1 MSKVPAVNMS
11 NYDKQGC
18 LDEMF
23 KIQANATPNAVA
35 VVNVDGSTVTFKELD
50 EMTDVLAVKLRS
62 IGVTKNSM
70 VGIMMERCLEY
81 TISYIAIHK
90 AGGACL
96 ILEVSYPLPLLRS
109 VLEDSS
115 PKAILTKEFFESRF
129 KEQQLIYLDNGWYDS
144 LKTQVD
150 KSLLKKEPNELDD
163 LALVVFSSGTT
174 GKPKGIQCPH
184 RGAVYSFTWRHKAYP
199 YVDDDREA
207 CNVFFIW
214 EMIRPLLKGFP
225 MYIIPDD
232 AIYDPPRLLMFLR
245 INKITR
251 MLFTP
256 SLLQAVLDYKGIN
269 IPKGFKSLK
278 QIWICG
284 EVMTSSLRDRME
296 KIAPWVKMFNFYS
309 VSECHDVTCAD
320 VSKAYNLEPSKFAPV
335 GASLPGVHIIIM
347 DNEYKVKS
355 IGISGEI
362 YVGGPTLAIGYLN
375 RPELNALRFIK
386 RPSTVPK
393 EFGDRLYKTGD
404 WGYLRS
410 DGSLEI
416 CGRCDTMVKIRGYT
430 VELQAIEAT
439 ILSEPEVNSVCVL
452 SIGEEGTDKYLIG
465 YVVLEAEAKLSA
477 SSLKQRLKL
486 KLPFYMVPPFFF
498 FLDRLPVVEASGK
511 LDKSVL
517 PKIILDKSNGILIE
531 NWKTQTEKTVAT
543 IFCKALKTYSLDVED
558 NFFENGGHSLL
569 AASVIGELNNTFGT
583 QLRVYDL
590 FLNPNVKAM
599 ASLLDQNISASN
611 EINLMKELNN
621 LVDDSIISDKMI
633 RWFWRAANLNKN
645 KFTNGNVLLT
655 GATGFVGA
663 FILQKLLQTQVNI
676 FCLIR
681 DSAEFKPLEKL
692 EQTMKKYNINVG
704 SLNSPFYS
712 KVVILKGDVSL
723 IQFGMSDDDYEAI
736 CYDIDYVIH
745 AAAQVNLSY
754 PFGALYKN
762 NVIGTK
768 NIIQF
773 CMDGKIKP
781 LHHISSSAVF
791 PQGLKDLSEDDNP
804 ENWAPLLKSGYGQT
818 KWLAEQLTLNA
829 IKKGL
834 PASIFRC
841 GNISGSRLIPCWN
854 FADFTLFIIQGVLYT
869 NTYPDISWKIELTPV
884 DFVANT
890 IVELAQNLNESS
902 GKIYHLINDTFDSK
916 YLWEVM
922 KDIGYSLECV
932 SYKKWS
938 EIIEKNSNLQP
949 QLASLAYLL
958 NSSVEDN
965 NYLENQSTVKKTN
978 VKSYLT
984 SVNLEY
990 PILDSNEC
998 RRILVTLANLN
1009 LIPQPALIEGS
1020 VKPLTTQF
1028 LPLKSKVVLIT
1039 GASSGIGYE
1048 ITKSLALAGAIV
1060 IPTGRRINRLMEL
1073 KKKIFSLGVTNKNI
1087 VFPYEMDVTDPINVK
1102 TVVKNVEES
1111 IGPIDI
1117 MIINAG
1123 VMFYTTF
1130 DKCKVDE
1137 WNEMI
1142 QVNCNGMLNCLG
1154 AVLPTM
1160 TLRNSG
1166 HIVNITSNAGRRS
1179 FPGLGVYS
1187 GTKFFM
1193 EGISS
1198 ALRTEMTEHNI
1209 KVTCIQPGDVKTEL
1223 LHKTSDYEALK
1234 RYDCSSNNEI
1244 LEPSNIA
1251 EAVLFAVTQPSF
1263 CAVNEILIE
1272 PKMLPI

>member
-1 MSKVPAVNMS
+1 MSKVPSVNMS

-35 VVNVDGSTVTFKELD
+35 VINIDGSMVTFKELD
-50 EMTDVLAVKLRS
+50 EMTDVLAAKLRS
-62 IGVTKNSM
+62 IGVGNNTM

-109 VLEDSS
+109 VLEDST

-144 LKTQVD
+144 LKTSVD
-150 KSLLKKEPNELDD
+150 KSLLKKEPKELDD
-163 LALVVFSSGTT
+163 LAIVVFSSGTT

-199 YVDDDREA
+199 YVADDREA

-214 EMIRPLLKGFP
+214 EMIRPLLKGLP
-225 MYIIPDD
+225 LYIIPDD
-232 AIYDPPRLLMFLR
+232 AIYDPPRLLEFLR
-245 INKITR
+245 KNKITR

-256 SLLQAVLDYKGIN
+256 SLLQSVLDYKGIN
-269 IPKGFKSLK
+269 VPEGFQTLK

-296 KIAPWVKMFNFYS
+296 KIVPWVKMFNFYS

-320 VSKAYNLEPSKFAPV
+320 VSKASDLEQSKFAPV
-335 GASLPGVHIIIM
+335 GAPLPGVHVLIM
-347 DNEYKVKS
+347 DNEYNVKS

-375 RPELNALRFIK
+375 RPELTVLKFIK
-386 RPSTVPK
+386 RPSTVPE

-404 WGYLRS
+404 WGYLRT

-465 YVVLEAEAKLSA
+465 YVVLEAEANLSA

-517 PKIILDKSNGILIE
+517 PKIILDEANGILVD
-531 NWKTQTEKTVAT
+531 NFKTQTEKTVAT

-569 AASVIGELNNTFGT
+569 AASVIGELNCTFGT
-583 QLRVYDL
+583 QFRVHDL

-599 ASLLDQNISASN
+599 ASLLDQNISSASH
-611 EINLMKELNN
+611 EINLMEELNN
-621 LVDDSIISDKMI
+621 LIDDSTISDKMI
-633 RWFWRAANLNKN
+633 RWFWRAVNLNKN

-681 DSAEFKPLEKL
+681 DSAEYKPLEKL
-692 EQTMKKYNINVG
+692 EQTMKRYNINVG
-704 SLNSPFYS
+704 SSSGPFYS
-712 KVVILKGDVSL
+712 KVVVLKGDVSL
-723 IQFGMSDDDYEAI
+723 VNFGMSDDDYEAI
-736 CYDIDYVIH
+736 CFDIDYVIH
-745 AAAQVNLSY
+745 AAAQVNLLY
-754 PFGALYKN
+754 PFGALYTN

-773 CMDGKIKP
+773 CMDGKVKP

-791 PQGLKDLSEDDNP
+791 PQGLKDISENDNP
-804 ENWAPLLKSGYGQT
+804 ENWATLLKNGYGQT
-818 KWLAEQLTLNA
+818 KWLAEQLILNA
-829 IKKGL
+829 IRKGL
-834 PASIFRC
+834 PASIYRC
-841 GNISGSRLIPCWN
+841 GNISGSRLVSSWN
-854 FADFTLFIIQGVLYT
+854 LADFTLFIIQGVLYT
-869 NTYPDISWKIELTPV
+869 NAYPDISWEIELTPV

-890 IVELAQNLNESS
+890 IVELTQNINDSS
-902 GKIYHLINDTFDSK
+902 GKIYHLVNDTLNSK
-916 YLWEVM
+916 HLWEVM
-922 KDIGYSLECV
+922 KDVGYSLECV
-932 SYKKWS
+932 SYKKWT
-938 EIIEKNSNLQP
+938 EIIEKTSILQP
-949 QLASLAYLL
+949 RLASLTYLL

-965 NYLENQSTVKKTN
+965 NYFENQSTVKKIN
-978 VKSYLT
+978 IESYLA
-984 SVNLEY
+984 SANLKY
-990 PILDSNEC
+990 PNLDSNEC
-998 RRILVTLANLN
+998 HRILKTLANLN
-1009 LIPQPALIEGS
+1009 LIPQMAITIGLEKS
-1020 VKPLTTQF
+1020 LLTQS
-1028 LPLKSKVVLIT
+1028 LPLKSKVVFIT

-1048 ITKSLALAGAIV
+1048 ITKTLALAGAIV
-1060 IPTGRRINRLMEL
+1060 IPTGRRIHRLMEL
-1073 KKKIFSLGVTNKNI
+1073 KKKIYSLGVTDNT
-1087 VFPYEMDVTDPINVK
+1087 VFPYEMDVTDPLNVR
-1102 TVVKNVEES
+1102 TVVRNVEES

-1123 VMFYTTF
+1123 VMYYTTF
-1130 DKCKVDE
+1130 DKFKLDE
-1137 WNEMI
+1137 WDEMVR
-1142 QVNCNGMLNCLG
+1142 VNCNGMLNCLG

-1166 HIVNITSNAGRRS
+1166 HVVNITSNAGRKS

-1193 EGISS
+1193 EGIAS

-1223 LHKTSDYEALK
+1223 LHRTSDYEALK

-1251 EAVLFAVTQPSF
+1251 EAVLFAVKQPSF